1 MTGLLNRREFTE
13 RVEEI
18 SATAGARRND
28 YAVLLFDLDHFKS
41 INDTHG
47 HMIGDEVLKAFA
59 RIVRGILRENDLIC
73 RYGGEEFAALLA
85 GATAEDALSVADRIH
100 RGLATSKEAVFDRV
114 RPTTSTG
121 VASSR
126 SAEVPLA
133 VLLRRADVA
142 LYRAKEEGRNRTVLF
157 DDALARAMRDDE
169 ANSQTSFVSTGE
181 WLRISQAVDR
191 RL

>member
-1 MTGLLNRREFTE
+1 
-13 RVEEI
+13 
-18 SATAGARRND
+18 
-28 YAVLLFDLDHFKS
+28 
-41 INDTHG
+41 
-47 HMIGDEVLKAFA
+47 
-59 RIVRGILRENDLIC
+59 
-73 RYGGEEFAALLA
+73 LLA

-191 RL
+191 RLSVPGKRAQCAHC